1 MRSDV
6 RDSISKKREAG
17 MALSP
22 RETLARML
30 LMRRFEEMVI
40 TLARAHKLGR
50 QHLAIGNEAIG
61 AAALMQLTTG
71 DLIYTTHRNHGH
83 MIARGV
89 DPGKALA
96 EILGRAGGL
105 CGGKAGTWHM
115 TDPSLGFQSTSAMVG
130 GSIGLS
136 VGGAFAIK
144 HQKKANV
151 ALALFGDGA
160 LDEGIAYE
168 ALNIAS
174 LYGLPVLFLCENNSK
189 EGEAQTSRLATKELV
204 AVPQALKIPCASVD
218 GGDVEAAE
226 AAVASA
232 LAHVRGGNGP
242 YFLEA
247 QLVRWPGSHQIVH
260 EFTTG
265 VTDVTAAWD
274 SANASNAHAEWQRT
288 DPILRTARSLIANG
302 TLTRDDVAALDN
314 DATVIM
320 AKARAYAEASPFPKP
335 EAALTGAF
343 VQA

>member
-1 MRSDV
+1 
-6 RDSISKKREAG
+6 

-22 RETLARML
+22 RATLARML

-50 QHLAIGNEAIG
+50 QHLAIGNEALG
-61 AAALMQLTTG
+61 AAALMQLTDG

-96 EILGRAGGL
+96 EILGREGGL
-105 CGGKAGTWHM
+105 CGGRGGTWHM

-136 VGGAFAIK
+136 VGGGFALK
-144 HQKKANV
+144 HQKKPNV
-151 ALALFGDGA
+151 AVALFGDGA

-174 LYGLPVLFLCENNSK
+174 LYTLPVLFLCENNSK
-189 EGEAQTSRLATKELV
+189 EGEAQTSRLATKELT
-204 AVPQALKIPCASVD
+204 AVPRALKIAYASVD
-218 GGDVEAAE
+218 GGDAE
-226 AAVASA
+226 AVEQAVAAA

-274 SANASNAHAEWQRT
+274 NAKASNEHAEWQRT
-288 DPILRTARSLIANG
+288 DPILRSARTLIARG
-302 TLTRDDVAALDN
+302 VLSRDDVIALDTEAN
-314 DATVIM
+314 AAM
-320 AKARAYAEASPFPKP
+320 AAARVFAEASPYPKP
-335 EAALTGAF
+335 ETALAHAF
-343 VQA
+343 V

>member
-1 MRSDV
+1 MTNDQA
-6 RDSISKKREAG
+6 KA
-17 MALSP
+17 
-22 RETLARML
+22 TLARML
-30 LMRRFEEMVI
+30 TMRRFEEMVI

-50 QHLAIGNEAIG
+50 QHLAIGNEALG
-61 AAALMQLTTG
+61 AAALMQLRDG

-83 MIARGV
+83 MIARGA

-105 CGGKAGTWHM
+105 CGGKGGTWHM

-136 VGGAFAIK
+136 VGGGFALK
-144 HQKKANV
+144 HKKIGNV
-151 ALALFGDGA
+151 AVALFGDGA

-174 LYGLPVLFLCENNSK
+174 LYALPVLFLCENNSK
-189 EGEAQTSRLATKELV
+189 EGEAQTSRLATKELT
-204 AVPQALKIPCASVD
+204 AVPTALKIPCASVD
-218 GGDVEAAE
+218 GGDPEAA
-226 AAVASA
+226 AKAVETA

-265 VTDVTAAWD
+265 ETDVTAAWD
-274 SANASNAHAEWQRT
+274 AAKASNEHAEWQRT
-288 DPILRTARSLIANG
+288 DPVLRYAHMLTGRG
-302 TLTRDDVAALDN
+302 TLTHDDVLALDRE
-314 DATVIM
+314 ATETM
-320 AKARAYAEASPFPKP
+320 ARARKFAEASPLPKP
-335 EAALTGAF
+335 EAALAGVF
-343 VQA
+343 V

>member
-1 MRSDV
+1 
-6 RDSISKKREAG
+6 

-22 RETLARML
+22 RATLARML

-50 QHLAIGNEAIG
+50 QHLAIGNEALG
-61 AAALMQLTTG
+61 AAALMQLADG

-96 EILGRAGGL
+96 EILGRDGGL
-105 CGGKAGTWHM
+105 NGGRGGTWHM
-115 TDPSLGFQSTSAMVG
+115 TDPALGFQSTSAMVG

-136 VGGAFAIK
+136 VGGGFALK
-144 HQKKANV
+144 HQKKKNV
-151 ALALFGDGA
+151 AVALFGDGA

-174 LYGLPVLFLCENNSK
+174 LYALPVLFLCENNSK
-189 EGEAQTSRLATKELV
+189 EGEAQTSRLATKELT
-204 AVPQALKIPCASVD
+204 AVPRALKIACASVD
-218 GGDVEAAE
+218 GGDAEAAE
-226 AAVASA
+226 QAVAAA
-232 LAHVRGGNGP
+232 LSHVRDGQGP

-247 QLVRWPGSHQIVH
+247 QLVRWPGSHQIAH

-274 SANASNAHAEWQRT
+274 SAKASNEHAEWQRT
-288 DPILRTARSLIANG
+288 DPILRSARTLIARG
-302 TLTRDDVAALDN
+302 ALTREDVIALDAEAN
-314 DATVIM
+314 AAM
-320 AKARAYAEASPFPKP
+320 AKARAFAEASPYPKP

-343 VQA
+343 VRS

>member
-1 MRSDV
+1 
-6 RDSISKKREAG
+6 

-22 RETLARML
+22 RATLARML

-50 QHLAIGNEAIG
+50 QHLAIGNEALG
-61 AAALMQLTTG
+61 AAALMQLADG

-96 EILGRAGGL
+96 EILGREGGL
-105 CGGKAGTWHM
+105 CGGRGGTWHM
-115 TDPSLGFQSTSAMVG
+115 TDPALGFQSTSAMVG

-136 VGGAFAIK
+136 VGGGFALK
-144 HQKKANV
+144 HRRKPNV
-151 ALALFGDGA
+151 AVALFGDGA

-174 LYGLPVLFLCENNSK
+174 LYALPVLFLCENNSK

-204 AVPQALKIPCASVD
+204 AVPRALKIPCATVD
-218 GGDVEAAE
+218 GGDAE
-226 AAVASA
+226 AVEQAAAAA
-232 LAHVRGGNGP
+232 LAYVRGGSGP

-265 VTDVTAAWD
+265 VMDVTAAWD
-274 SANASNAHAEWQRT
+274 NAKASNEHAEWQRT
-288 DPILRTARSLIANG
+288 DPILRSARTLIARG
-302 TLTRDDVAALDN
+302 AFTREDVLALD
-314 DATVIM
+314 DAVNAMM
-320 AKARAYAEASPFPKP
+320 ATARAYAEASPFPKP
-335 EAALTGAF
+335 ETALAHAF
-343 VQA
+343 VSA

>member
-1 MRSDV
+1 
-6 RDSISKKREAG
+6 

-22 RETLARML
+22 REMLARML

-61 AAALMQLTTG
+61 AAALMQLDDG

-96 EILGRAGGL
+96 EILGRADGL
-105 CGGKAGTWHM
+105 CGGKGGTWHM
-115 TDPSLGFQSTSAMVG
+115 TDASLGFQSTSAMVG

-136 VGGAFAIK
+136 VGGGFAIK
-144 HQKKANV
+144 HQKKPNV
-151 ALALFGDGA
+151 AVALFGDGA

-174 LYGLPVLFLCENNSK
+174 LYQLPVLFLCENNSK
-189 EGEAQTSRLATKELV
+189 EGEAQTSRLATKELT
-204 AVPQALKIPCASVD
+204 AVPKALKIPCASVD
-218 GGDVEAAE
+218 GGDVEAADT
-226 AAVASA
+226 AAADA

-274 SANASNAHAEWQRT
+274 SAKASNAHAEWQRT
-288 DPILRTARSLIANG
+288 DPILRAARTFIARG
-302 TLTRDDVAALDN
+302 TLSRDDVVAVDN

-320 AKARAYAEASPFPKP
+320 AKARAYAEASPFPKSE
-335 EAALTGAF
+335 EALAGAF
-343 VQA
+343 VA

>member
-1 MRSDV
+1 
-6 RDSISKKREAG
+6 

-22 RETLARML
+22 RATLARML

-50 QHLAIGNEAIG
+50 QHLAIGNEALG
-61 AAALMQLTTG
+61 AAALMQLADG

-89 DPGKALA
+89 DPGQALA
-96 EILGRAGGL
+96 EILGREGGL
-105 CGGKAGTWHM
+105 CGGRGGTWHM
-115 TDPSLGFQSTSAMVG
+115 TDPSRGFQSTSAMVG

-136 VGGAFAIK
+136 VGGGFALK
-144 HQKKANV
+144 HQNKPNV
-151 ALALFGDGA
+151 AVALFGDGA

-174 LYGLPVLFLCENNSK
+174 LYALPMLFLCENNSK

-204 AVPQALKIPCASVD
+204 AVPRALKIACASVD
-218 GGDVEAAE
+218 GGDAE
-226 AAVASA
+226 AVEQAVVAA

-274 SANASNAHAEWQRT
+274 TAKASNEHAAWQRT
-288 DPILRTARSLIANG
+288 DPILRSARTLIARG
-302 TLTRDDVAALDN
+302 VLTREDVIALDSEAN
-314 DATVIM
+314 AAM
-320 AKARAYAEASPFPKP
+320 AKARAYAEANPYPKP
-335 EAALTGAF
+335 ETALAHAF
-343 VQA
+343 V